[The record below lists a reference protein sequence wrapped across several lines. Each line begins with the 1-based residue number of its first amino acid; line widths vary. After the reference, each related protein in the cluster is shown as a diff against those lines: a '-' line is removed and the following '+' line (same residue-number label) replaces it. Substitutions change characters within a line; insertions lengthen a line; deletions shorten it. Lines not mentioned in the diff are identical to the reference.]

1 MGRQPLIAAPS
12 INLVRDSSLDFN
24 LHFPVGGAM
33 RFLSCDAMKAWQT
46 GELPRHLQLL
56 NVD

>member
-24 LHFPVGGAM
+24 LHFPVGPAV
-33 RFLSCDAMKAWQT
+33 RSLSGDAMKAWQT

>member
-33 RFLSCDAMKAWQT
+33 RFLSKAWQT